1 MAKATSWEVF
11 LTLNNHETYPVQ
23 AVDSL
28 NNYVFFQTPIYEPGL
43 RSLLS
48 PLGWGDVTIKY
59 LSESATDPYTQY
71 LNTIRH
77 DSLLRHELGVIVPH
91 DTIED
96 LGDTVISSPADGDI
110 LVYSDGTWNNRGSIS
125 GGTP

>member
-1 MAKATSWEVF
+1 MTKSTSWEVF
-11 LTLNNHETYPVQ
+11 STLVGLSLPVQ
-23 AVDSL
+23 VVDSL
-28 NNYVFFQTPIYEPGL
+28 NNCIFFSETVYEPGL
-43 RSLLS
+43 RTALS
-48 PLGWGDVTIKY
+48 PLGWGDVTIRY
-59 LSESATDPYTQY
+59 LLESAEDPYTQY
-71 LNTIRH
+71 LNITRH

-110 LVYSDGTWNNRGSIS
+110 LVYSDGTWSNRATIS